1 MRKALVVLAVA
12 TGVILVSS
20 IAAAAQGPVRSEMLY
35 AGAYRLRVDLYSDP
49 PFTGRR
55 FDFDVVVS
63 ADRTQDVQG
72 VTVTALAIP
81 DPSTNAVE
89 TLAILMPAGS
99 TAGGFKGSVNMAVR
113 GGWVLRFTVSGKLG
127 TNTVGLPLQV
137 AAPAAIPVE
146 LGWAIALAPL
156 LILAGFLVEQR
167 SYLRKLQIAPG
178 G

>member
-1 MRKALVVLAVA
+1 MRKALVVLAVVTSVMLMSA
-12 TGVILVSS
+12 IQ
-20 IAAAAQGPVRSEMLY
+20 AAAQGPVRSEMLY

-63 ADRTQDVQG
+63 ADRREDIQG
-72 VTVTALAIP
+72 VTVTASAIP

-89 TLAILMPAGS
+89 TAAMLVPAGS
-99 TAGGFKGSVNMAVR
+99 TAGGFKGSVNMVVR

-137 AAPAAIPVE
+137 AAPAAIPIE
-146 LGWAIALAPL
+146 LAWTIALAPL

-167 SYLRKLQIAPG
+167 SYLRRLQTAPG